1 MLFAPTSLFHLLTC
15 ATNSSVTSCSAGIG
29 FSSLSPPHD
38 ISKKPFIVKFKT
50 NQIKV
55 CQGCRQN
62 CEGQNDAMGL
72 VVARA
77 ERRLVSNLVTGSQ
90 FLGRE
95 SNSHYHLSMQCLRK
109 ADSTFMSKDLVI
121 PEEVISKVSSMQ
133 KMYLAT
139 FLMLYMY
146 KLYVRSRSYV
156 AMWYAIHTFY
166 Y

>member
-1 MLFAPTSLFHLLTC
+1 MVASAVSTIITVSPALITIPC

-29 FSSLSPPHD
+29 FSSLSPHD

-62 CEGQNDAMGL
+62 YEGQNDTMGL

-109 ADSTFMSKDLVI
+109 ADSTFMSKDL
-121 PEEVISKVSSMQ
+121 EEVISRVSPMQ

-139 FLMLYMY
+139 FLML
-146 KLYVRSRSYV
+146 
-156 AMWYAIHTFY
+156 
-166 Y
+166 